1 MEAGVDGVVKAEEP
15 GWRERA
21 KLSRV
26 METNKWRGGWRN
38 FKMTEGRRARDLG
51 KEEKEGGDIWA

>member
-1 MEAGVDGVVKAEEP
+1 MEDGRQRNQDGGSGA
-15 GWRERA
+15 R
-21 KLSRV
+21 LSKV
-26 METNKWRGGWRN
+26 METNEWRGGWRN